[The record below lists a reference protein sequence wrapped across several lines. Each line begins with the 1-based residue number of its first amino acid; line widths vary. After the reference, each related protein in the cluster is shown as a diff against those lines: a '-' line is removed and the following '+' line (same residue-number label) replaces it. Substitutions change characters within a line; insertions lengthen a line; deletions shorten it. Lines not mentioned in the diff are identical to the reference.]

1 MVDLYSKPSI
11 SGYNS
16 SPPSDD
22 DSQTSANAV
31 SWAKHINKIGGPLK
45 TYIDAVNDAIDGL
58 ADDLF
63 GNAVTAL
70 SSDYSLTI
78 ADYGK
83 TLKTSNAI
91 TLTLLTGSGAGGN
104 FVFSFYN
111 SDSSNN
117 LTIGR
122 NGVNINGAASNLTI
136 YPKQAGIAFSDGTDW
151 WIMVIPTPDSTSTIS
166 GNWTHSGTLTMSG
179 KSMYWAKGT
188 DIASA
193 ATLVLGSDGNMF
205 DVTGSTG
212 PITAITV
219 PAGMLFMLQFD
230 STPTLTHHATNLNLP
245 GSADIV
251 AAAGDRLI
259 GFATAA
265 NTVHIIEYTKASGK
279 PVTGANVSGTAQ
291 ATTSGTAWEYTSIPS
306 WVTEI
311 QCSVYGF
318 STNGSSLPIIQ
329 IGDSGGYEITGYS
342 GSSGNYAGTASTSL
356 YAGSGFEISPGVA
369 AGESRTGVVTLTLA
383 DAASNTWVAHG
394 NFGRTDA
401 GSVSVTGG
409 SKALSGVLD
418 RIRLTMTN
426 GTDVGD
432 AGAFNILYR

>member
-45 TYIDAVNDAIDGL
+45 TYIDAVNDAVDGL

-70 SSDYSLTI
+70 SSNYSLTT

-83 TLKTSNAI
+83 TLKASNAI

-166 GNWTHSGTLTMSG
+166 GNWIHSGTLTMSG
-179 KSMYWAKGT
+179 KSIIEANAS
-188 DIASA
+188 IAA
-193 ATLVLGSDGNMF
+193 
-205 DVTGSTG
+205 
-212 PITAITV
+212 
-219 PAGMLFMLQFD
+219 
-230 STPTLTHHATNLNLP
+230 HATTMDP
-245 GSADIV
+245 
-251 AAAGDRLI
+251 
-259 GFATAA
+259 
-265 NTVHIIEYTKASGK
+265 
-279 PVTGANVSGTAQ
+279 
-291 ATTSGTAWEYTSIPS
+291 W
-306 WVTEI
+306 
-311 QCSVYGF
+311 
-318 STNGSSLPIIQ
+318 
-329 IGDSGGYEITGYS
+329 
-342 GSSGNYAGTASTSL
+342 SSGNYVTATGTA
-356 YAGSGFEISPGVA
+356 
-369 AGESRTGVVTLTLA
+369 VTFTDLA
-383 DAASNTWVAHG
+383 DAPQAGASAVIEMNAAHI
-394 NFGRTDA
+394 FTDGA
-401 GSVSVTGG
+401 VFEV
-409 SKALSGVLD
+409 D
-418 RIRLTMTN
+418 
-426 GTDVGD
+426 GD
-432 AGAFNILYR
+432 ANYTAAIGDRVLLRAKSTTVITVHPRKKDGTAVVATTPAAPGWTLISTTTASASAT